1 MEERE
6 KRITKA
12 NKAFCKA
19 SEENGIEVCSWEDM
33 PGYKGF
39 LNNEITEEQLTEQ
52 AKKEI
57 SEIAKTFSK
66 YTIVEKE
73 QTPEEKESAFRKK
86 ARAATLIYKKACADS
101 GKSNCF
107 FKNFSS
113 WQDFVEGRIGEDTL
127 YQKAVEEVRQLLENS
142 EN

>member
-6 KRITKA
+6 KRISKA

-19 SEENGIEVCSWEDM
+19 SEENGIEICSWEDM
-33 PGYKGF
+33 PGYKSF
-39 LNNEITEEQLTEQ
+39 LSEEITEDQLSEQ
-52 AKKEI
+52 AKQEI
-57 SEIAKTFSK
+57 SQIAKTFSK
-66 YTIVEKE
+66 YTIVEKQE
-73 QTPEEKESAFRKK
+73 TPEEKESSFRKR
-86 ARAATLIYKKACADS
+86 ARDATQIYKKACADS

-107 FKNFSS
+107 FRNFSS

-127 YQKAVEEVRQLLENS
+127 YEKAVEEVRQLLENS

>member
-1 MEERE
+1 MEERK
-6 KRITKA
+6 KRIIKA

-19 SEENGIEVCSWEDM
+19 TEENGIDICSWEDM
-33 PGYKGF
+33 PGYKSF
-39 LNNEITEEQLTEQ
+39 LSNEITEDQLSEQ
-52 AKKEI
+52 AKHEI

-73 QTPEEKESAFRKK
+73 QTLEEKEAALRKR
-86 ARAATLIYKKACADS
+86 ARDATQIYKKACADS

-107 FKNFSS
+107 FRDFSS

-127 YQKAVEEVRQLLENS
+127 YEKAIEEVRQLLANS